1 MEKIL
6 IGIEMATRW
15 TDPTMVLVV
24 GLVGWIVAH
33 VALVLVSMAYYNPL
47 FLIIPV
53 ALE

>member
-33 VALVLVSMAYYNPL
+33 VGLLLASMAYYNPL
-47 FLIIPV
+47 FLLVPV
-53 ALE
+53 VLE

>member
-24 GLVGWIVAH
+24 GLVGWIATH

-47 FLIIPV
+47 FLIIPLV
-53 ALE
+53 LE